1 MVFQGRRMGKKPFL
15 FIEMATG
22 EKILLD
28 VRLLF
33 VRE

>member
-1 MVFQGRRMGKKPFL
+1 VKGLDDQHGIFL